1 MAAKIFKKRSG
12 CMVDTNRYHARQKK
26 ERSEEKK
33 RNIIKGEIK
42 ERENRPH
49 LSKRKILIIIRFSF
63 QT

>member
-1 MAAKIFKKRSG
+1 MRDKKKR
-12 CMVDTNRYHARQKK
+12 KK
-26 ERSEEKK
+26 RRKEKK
-33 RNIIKGEIK
+33 IIKGEIK

>member
-1 MAAKIFKKRSG
+1 MRDKKR
-12 CMVDTNRYHARQKK
+12 